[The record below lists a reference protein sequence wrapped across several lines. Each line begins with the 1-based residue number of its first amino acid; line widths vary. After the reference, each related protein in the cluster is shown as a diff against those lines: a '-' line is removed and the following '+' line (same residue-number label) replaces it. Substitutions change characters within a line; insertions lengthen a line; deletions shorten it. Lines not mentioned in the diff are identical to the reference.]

1 MSAARVATAL
11 LLATAASQAQAPPRP
26 PPLPPMPR
34 MSRLQRAVAEGLQDL
49 SDARLDA
56 AGDMATLDLRAPETP
71 DGEGDAPPAT
81 TTEPPWADCAL
92 DGTVHPV
99 DLRPDGLTPL
109 QVVLTSDGRRT
120 VALVVMGRPGG
131 GRRGMLYP
139 ESRWVQWDGTHIA
152 LFPGTGFLPDAAI
165 TLRGRE
171 VGVFS
176 YIARD
181 GTPAHLRGESLA
193 PADRLVGFTRVIQGQ
208 VVSGPRSLPGSAGL
222 DIDTAPVRWERG
234 IAVVLGRENPVAG
247 NATRTETL
255 FAMDPRGSPL
265 GAPRPLSLEVSAAG
279 AGGRFIDLASA
290 QGGELASAWVVRDGP
305 RAGVWVARGIEP
317 GADPNAPATT
327 AAARRR
333 QRYRRP
339 LRLLQGSGYW
349 GPQVGPRG
357 VLVRREHEDA
367 QGNGLADLLFAS
379 WIRNAQPFVQRVL
392 GSFWDATPAWDAHGV
407 VVAGL
412 RERAPRHSPDPVIAY
427 GAADRGALRTFSTR
441 DAQTFDALRDAT
453 DIAITS
459 VRDGAVIAWIDGSTP
474 QDPPG
479 HRRLRLARIVC
490 RAAATPTAPA
500 PTAPTTRPA
509 PARPAPRRRAPR

>member
-1 MSAARVATAL
+1 
-11 LLATAASQAQAPPRP
+11 
-26 PPLPPMPR
+26 
-34 MSRLQRAVAEGLQDL
+34 
-49 SDARLDA
+49 
-56 AGDMATLDLRAPETP
+56 
-71 DGEGDAPPAT
+71 
-81 TTEPPWADCAL
+81 
-92 DGTVHPV
+92 
-99 DLRPDGLTPL
+99 
-109 QVVLTSDGRRT
+109 
-120 VALVVMGRPGG
+120 
-131 GRRGMLYP
+131 
-139 ESRWVQWDGTHIA
+139 
-152 LFPGTGFLPDAAI
+152 
-165 TLRGRE
+165 
-171 VGVFS
+171 
-176 YIARD
+176 
-181 GTPAHLRGESLA
+181 
-193 PADRLVGFTRVIQGQ
+193 VGFTRVIQGQ

-279 AGGRFIDLASA
+279 AGGRFIDLAP
-290 QGGELASAWVVRDGP
+290 AW
-305 RAGVWVARGIEP
+305 IEP

-349 GPQVGPRG
+349 GPQIGPRG

-367 QGNGLADLLFAS
+367 QGNGLADLLFTS

-412 RERAPRHSPDPVIAY
+412 REHPPRHSPDPVIAY
-427 GAADRGALRTFSTR
+427 GGADRGTLRTFSTR

-459 VRDGAVIAWIDGSTP
+459 VRDGAVIAWIDGSTS

-490 RAAATPTAPA
+490 RAAATPTAPGA
-500 PTAPTTRPA
+500 TAPSTRPA